1 MRIEIQLRIVAD
13 DNSVI
18 SEGKIVHFDKGDDRL
33 EAIGLSFNEAKAALA
48 GIQGGVVTAQAASFL
63 ARHRSCDLCGS
74 LLLSKGPGR
83 TRFRTAFGTIALSSP
98 RFHHCSCQ
106 PRAAK
111 TFSPLSLLLTERI
124 APELLYLETRWASL
138 VSYGMTADL
147 LKDVLPIGST
157 ADASTIRRHLH
168 KVAGR
173 HDADLGDEQLG
184 GLDEGPVN
192 GQPLPQAAV
201 IVGIDGGYVRNWH
214 GKKHNFEVVVG
225 ECMAADRDDRYF
237 GLVRSQDEQP
247 GRRLRDVLRTQGLP
261 VTQPVTMLTDG
272 GDSVRALAGELSP
285 GAVTILDWFHIAM
298 RLTGLDQYVKGL
310 AHHNPIEAVAVQYRL
325 ERIQWRLWHGNGN
338 EALIRAQALA
348 ADVATL
354 NTAYP
359 GLKRLIKAA
368 AGLATYIANN
378 AAAIV
383 TYSER
388 WRNGERISTAFVE
401 STVNRV
407 VSRRF
412 AKKQQMQW
420 SKVGAHRLLQTRAK
434 TLDGTLRDLFTRW
447 YPGMSVNDNQVPALA
462 IAA

>member
-18 SEGKIVHFDKGDDRL
+18 SEGEILQFDKGDDRL
-33 EAIGLSFNEAKAALA
+33 EGIGLSFDEAKAALA

-83 TRFRTAFGTIALSSP
+83 TRFRTAFGTIVLSSP

-106 PRAAK
+106 PGAAR
-111 TFSPLSLLLTERI
+111 TFSPLNLLLTERI

-147 LKDVLPIGST
+147 LKDVLPIGGT

-173 HDADLGDEQLG
+173 HDADLGDEQLD
-184 GLDEGPVN
+184 GLDEGK

-214 GKKHNFEVVVG
+214 DKKHNFEVVVG
-225 ECMAADRDDRYF
+225 KAMAADRDDRYF

-247 GRRLRDVLRTQGLP
+247 GRRFREVLRTQALP

-272 GDSVRALAGELSP
+272 GDSVAGLVGELSP
-285 GAVTILDWFHIAM
+285 GAVHIVDWFHIAM

-310 AHHNPIEAVAVQYRL
+310 AHHNPVEALALQHRL
-325 ERIQWRLWHGNGN
+325 ERIQWRLWHGDDD
-338 EALIRAQALA
+338 EALTRAQGLT
-348 ADVATL
+348 ADVAVL

-383 TYSER
+383 NYSER
-388 WRNGERISTAFVE
+388 WHNGERISTAFVE
-401 STVNRV
+401 STVNLV
-407 VSRRF
+407 ISRRF

-420 SKVGAHRLLQTRAK
+420 SKVGAHRLLQTRTKA
-434 TLDGTLRDLFTRW
+434 LDGTLRDLFTRW
-447 YPGMSVNDNQVPALA
+447 YPNMAVNDNQVPALA
-462 IAA
+462 RAA